1 MNERSHKQRKHV
13 ERERRPVLPDM
24 VRHATTGGQPL
35 DSATRAYMEPRFGH
49 SFADVHVHHD
59 AQAAEHAEA
68 LGARAYTIGSSI
80 VFDAGQYAPET
91 SEGQHLL
98 AHELTHVV
106 QQTGAPQRKPQGE
119 ERDPHVIDDLDR
131 TIAALLTHEVH
142 GLPPAL
148 AEQVQISFATPDDQ
162 FPPQSVT
169 LPAVD
174 LFLYDVRENLDLR
187 SNEVYVERRSDGTA
201 TRARAPVRVDF
212 SYLVTAWSSE
222 SVPDR
227 AQDEHRLLGEVM
239 RTLLRHRTI
248 PGDVLQGVLADQDL
262 PLPASALQPGRLQ
275 SMGEFWQALGGKPKA
290 ALNYSV
296 TLAIDLT
303 AAEDVRLVTDKVLKL
318 QAMR

>member
-1 MNERSHKQRKHV
+1 
-13 ERERRPVLPDM
+13 
-24 VRHATTGGQPL
+24 
-35 DSATRAYMEPRFGH
+35 
-49 SFADVHVHHD
+49 
-59 AQAAEHAEA
+59 
-68 LGARAYTIGSSI
+68 
-80 VFDAGQYAPET
+80 
-91 SEGQHLL
+91 
-98 AHELTHVV
+98 
-106 QQTGAPQRKPQGE
+106 
-119 ERDPHVIDDLDR
+119 VIDDLDR
-131 TIAALLTHEVH
+131 TIAALLRHEVH

-187 SNEVYVERRSDGTA
+187 SNEVYVERHSNGTA

-239 RTLLRHRTI
+239 QTLLRHRTI
-248 PGDVLQGVLADQDL
+248 PEDVLHGVLASQDP

-275 SMGEFWQALGGKPKA
+275 SLGEFWQALGGKPKA

-296 TLAIDLT
+296 TVAIDLT
-303 AAEDVRLVTDKVLKL
+303 AREDVRLVTDKVLKVRTL
-318 QAMR
+318 GRAAEAPE